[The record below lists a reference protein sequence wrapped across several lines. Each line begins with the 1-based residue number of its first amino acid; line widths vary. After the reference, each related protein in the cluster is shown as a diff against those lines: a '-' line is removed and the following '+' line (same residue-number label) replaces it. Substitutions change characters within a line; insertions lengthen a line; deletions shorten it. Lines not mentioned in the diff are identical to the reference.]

1 MILVVADDEEIRD
14 GIEMLL
20 LRDGYQVNPTR
31 NEEDAIDTA
40 LRLPPDLILVSIDHS
55 GDDATA
61 TGRRVRARAG
71 LSESIPIV
79 MFCIVTFAEGAEV
92 EIGENTYATWPDDF
106 DQLRVML
113 NRLLAHLP
121 ATLGDET
128 AGG

>member
-1 MILVVADDEEIRD
+1 VLKNKLRAAKILVVADDEEIRD

-20 LRDGYQVNPTR
+20 RRDGYQVNPTR

-40 LRLPPDLILVSIDHS
+40 IRIPPDLILVSLDRS

-61 TGRRVRARAG
+61 TARRVRARAG

-92 EIGENTYATWPDDF
+92 EIGANTYATWPDDF
-106 DQLRVML
+106 DQLRAML
-113 NRLLAHLP
+113 SRLVAHP
-121 ATLGDET
+121 AS
-128 AGG
+128 